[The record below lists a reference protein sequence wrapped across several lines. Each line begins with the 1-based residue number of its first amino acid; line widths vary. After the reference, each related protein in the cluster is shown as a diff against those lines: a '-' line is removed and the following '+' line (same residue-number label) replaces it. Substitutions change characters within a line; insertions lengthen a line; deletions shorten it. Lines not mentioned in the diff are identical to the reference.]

1 MNFFPNWDCAALLL
15 LLLMLFS
22 CISKKYEKKDNFLTI
37 IECRN
42 LNEEQKSLEN
52 IRLIYFSILFT
63 L

>member
-1 MNFFPNWDCAALLL
+1 
-15 LLLMLFS
+15 MLFS

-52 IRLIYFSILFT
+52 IRLIYFSILNT
-63 L
+63 LSNYTILNSN